1 MSNIM
6 EQIVSIFQKSV
17 INKYLKNLDKAKLDK
32 AFGNY
37 KDTFTAEKIEIIKSV
52 KEEEYQDGFLR
63 DLFVN
68 VLGYKLNID
77 SKEHDLVREKKNQ
90 TDAKKADG
98 AIIKDGKVTAVIEL
112 KDTKTKDMGSF
123 TEQAFGYKNSQE
135 GCKYVITSN
144 FHKLRFYIDNKVD
157 FEEFNLFELGRDD
170 FELLYLILNKES
182 IFSDIPAK
190 LKEETKF
197 HEETVSNKLYSDYS
211 SFKKNLF
218 SDMTNNNP
226 QYDKLTLFK
235 KSQKLI
241 DRFLFILFAE
251 DRGLLPP
258 NSTARMITR
267 FDVLKSEDSYKP
279 LYDICRQYFGYM
291 NTGNQKENIPAYNG
305 GLFLPDDILDS
316 LKISDGILRDHLWK
330 LSSYDYVT
338 EIDVN
343 ILGHIFEHSLSEIEE
358 ITAEIEGIKTDKAKS
373 KRKKDG
379 VYYTPKYITQYIVE
393 HTVGTLCR
401 EKRKELGIETIEFDE
416 KAYRKT
422 NGFLTEK
429 GKELFSKLEAYK
441 VWLFS
446 LKILD
451 PACGSGAF
459 LIQALNFL
467 IQEHKTIDDIIAEL
481 TGSPLRLFD
490 TDKTI
495 LENNLYG
502 VDINDESV
510 EIAKLSLWLH
520 TARKDR
526 KLSDLNNNIKCGNS
540 LIDDPKVAGDKAF
553 DWHKEFKDIMQA
565 GGFDAVIGNP
575 PYVRQELIKNK
586 EYLNKKYIT
595 SNASADLYI
604 YFYELGYNVLRSNGL
619 LGFISSN
626 KFTRTSYAEKLRGFL
641 SEKTKIINLLNFGES
656 QFFEG
661 ATTYTAILTF
671 RKTKP
676 CNKEKVLFFELKER
690 LYITD
695 VNTLV
700 FQYGNHVNSESFTA
714 KEWTFE
720 KENVESLINKINNT
734 GSKLKTYIK
743 DNVYR
748 GVLTGYNDAFVIDEK
763 TRQDLIAE
771 DINSNEI
778 IKPLLIGRNIGRYFF
793 ERENKYL
800 IFTRRGINI
809 ENYKAIK
816 KYLLN
821 FYDDLKPKQVGDVRG
836 RKPGS
841 YSWYEIQDVIAYYA
855 QFEKPKIIYA
865 NMAQSNRF
873 VMDLEGFYTNQKC
886 FIIPLEDY
894 HLLAV
899 LNSKLIYFIVKNKF
913 PKLLGNTYEFTYK
926 NFMEN
931 LPIANVNEAINNKIT
946 PLAKIM
952 HSLNKQL
959 QEKMN
964 KFQSRIKSNFALEK
978 ISTKL
983 ESFHDHDFKTFLAEL
998 KKQKVSPTL
1007 KQQDEWEEYFNE
1019 YKKEINDLQAE
1030 IRKTDAEI
1038 DQMVYKLYELT
1049 DEEIKVVEGSL

>member
-1 MSNIM
+1 M
-6 EQIVSIFQKSV
+6 SIFQKSV

-37 KDTFTAEKIEIIKSV
+37 KDTFTSEKIEIIRSV

-68 VLGYKLNID
+68 SLGYKLNID

-123 TEQAFGYKNSQE
+123 TEQAFGYKNSQDS
-135 GCKYVITSN
+135 CKYVITSN

-182 IFSDIPAK
+182 IFNDIPAK

-235 KSQKLI
+235 KSQKLL

-316 LKISDGILRDHLWK
+316 LKIEDGILRNHLWK
-330 LSSYDYVT
+330 LSIYDFAT

-358 ITAEIEGIKTDKAKS
+358 ISAEIEGIKTDKAKS

-416 KAYRKT
+416 KAYRKA

-429 GKELFSKLEAYK
+429 GRELFNKLEAYK
-441 VWLFS
+441 VLLFS

-490 TDKTI
+490 TDKAI

-553 DWHKEFKDIMQA
+553 DWHKEFRDIMQA
-565 GGFDAVIGNP
+565 GGFDVVIGNP
-575 PYVRQELIKNK
+575 PYVRAETIPDVEKKFYSKNYYTAFK
-586 EYLNKKYIT
+586 QY
-595 SNASADLYI
+595 DLYI
-604 YFYELGYNVLRSNGL
+604 LFYEIGLEILKPYGILSYISPNKFFIADYGKMCRKFILENSSILNISDVSMMNVFEDASVYPTIITLKKEINKSNIIDIKPNILSVSDLFQTESKKISQMDYLNSDDHLINLNVINRFLVNKVANQGQAIKSLFKISRGFRPPKDDLITDNKSETTFPYIIGSALSKAYNVNWDGKCVKYDTKEIYEAKPLATFLQPKIFIRDIGLKFNAYFDNSNYLCLKTIYFIHGAEEAVLKYVTALLNSRLINFYFYEKFSSMHISGGYLR
-619 LGFISSN
+619 
-626 KFTRTSYAEKLRGFL
+626 
-641 SEKTKIINLLNFGES
+641 
-656 QFFEG
+656 
-661 ATTYTAILTF
+661 F
-671 RKTKP
+671 RKQFIEQVPVKMMNDIQP
-676 CNKEKVLFFELKER
+676 FVDKV
-690 LYITD
+690 
-695 VNTLV
+695 
-700 FQYGNHVNSESFTA
+700 
-714 KEWTFE
+714 
-720 KENVESLINKINNT
+720 
-734 GSKLKTYIK
+734 
-743 DNVYR
+743 
-748 GVLTGYNDAFVIDEK
+748 
-763 TRQDLIAE
+763 
-771 DINSNEI
+771 
-778 IKPLLIGRNIGRYFF
+778 NIM
-793 ERENKYL
+793 L
-800 IFTRRGINI
+800 
-809 ENYKAIK
+809 
-816 KYLLN
+816 
-821 FYDDLKPKQVGDVRG
+821 D
-836 RKPGS
+836 
-841 YSWYEIQDVIAYYA
+841 
-855 QFEKPKIIYA
+855 
-865 NMAQSNRF
+865 
-873 VMDLEGFYTNQKC
+873 
-886 FIIPLEDY
+886 
-894 HLLAV
+894 
-899 LNSKLIYFIVKNKF
+899 
-913 PKLLGNTYEFTYK
+913 
-926 NFMEN
+926 
-931 LPIANVNEAINNKIT
+931 
-946 PLAKIM
+946 
-952 HSLNKQL
+952 LNKQL
-959 QEKMN
+959 QDRKN

-983 ESFHDHDFKTFLAEL
+983 ESFHDHDYKTFVAEL

-1007 KQQDEWEEYFNE
+1007 KQQDEWEEYFNS

-1030 IRKTDAEI
+1030 IKKTDAEI

-1049 DEEIKVVEGSL
+1049 DEEIRIVEGSV